1 MMGMHIAIYRSCN
14 YSVTHHIYEVS
25 MLNKQGLFSRRN
37 QPEDPRSST
46 INSLNQTNGLD
57 KSEPYAKSGVKSS
70 LSPTPGHLA
79 ALESATSLSSTNSAE
94 SKQSTSNESNKAD
107 QGGSRLIVG
116 PDVKLKGAEIEDCD
130 TLVVEGRVEATMDS
144 RVIQITSNGSFSGKV
159 GIDVAEIYG
168 TFDGEL
174 TARNQLI
181 IHSSGRVSGKIR
193 YGKIYIEEG
202 GELSGDIASIHSK
215 EVNSEKNG
223 VSRLTQAVK

>member
-1 MMGMHIAIYRSCN
+1 
-14 YSVTHHIYEVS
+14 

-37 QPEDPRSST
+37 Q
-46 INSLNQTNGLD
+46 
-57 KSEPYAKSGVKSS
+57 SEEARPSVISS
-70 LSPTPGHLA
+70 LSQMNTQDKADSYAKHSAKSTLPPTPGHLA
-79 ALESATSLSSTNSAE
+79 ALESATSLSASSATAENKAPVSTDAS
-94 SKQSTSNESNKAD
+94 KAD

-144 RVIQITSNGSFSGKV
+144 RVIQITSHGSFSGKV

-168 TFDGEL
+168 TFEGEL

-202 GELSGDIASIHSK
+202 GELSGDIASINAK
-215 EVNSEKNG
+215 EAGADKG
-223 VSRLTQAVK
+223 GISRLAQAVK

>member
-1 MMGMHIAIYRSCN
+1 
-14 YSVTHHIYEVS
+14 

-37 QPEDPRSST
+37 Q
-46 INSLNQTNGLD
+46 
-57 KSEPYAKSGVKSS
+57 SEESRPSVISS
-70 LSPTPGHLA
+70 LSQMNAQDKANSHAKNSARTTLPQTPGHLA
-79 ALESATSLSSTNSAE
+79 ALESATSNAASVSVAE
-94 SKQSTSNESNKAD
+94 SKSATATEQVRME

-159 GIDVAEIYG
+159 GIDIAEIYG
-168 TFDGEL
+168 AFDGEL

-202 GELSGDIASIHSK
+202 GELSGDIASIHAK
-215 EVNSEKNG
+215 DADPEKSG
-223 VSRLTQAVK
+223 VSRLAQAVK

>member
-1 MMGMHIAIYRSCN
+1 MI
-14 YSVTHHIYEVS
+14 
-25 MLNKQGLFSRRN
+25 NKQGLFSRRN
-37 QPEDPRSST
+37 QTEETRPPVLSSLSQMNAQDKLNSQARST
-46 INSLNQTNGLD
+46 QG
-57 KSEPYAKSGVKSS
+57 KPSS
-70 LSPTPGHLA
+70 LSPGQMA
-79 ALESATSLSSTNSAE
+79 AMESATSPSSATSAIE
-94 SKQSTSNESNKAD
+94 TKSDFSPVEHAKAD

-193 YGKIYIEEG
+193 YGKIHIEEG
-202 GELSGDIASIHSK
+202 GELSGDIGSINAK
-215 EVNSEKNG
+215 EGAIDKLG
-223 VSRLTQAVK
+223 VSRLSQGAK